1 MSVPPASLARMKIL
15 HTSDWHLGRSFHGV
29 GMLAAQAE
37 WLDGLVRFVEQEGVG
52 AVLVAGDVYDRALPG
67 VDVVELLD
75 SALVR
80 LVGAGAQVVISSGN
94 HDSAVRLG
102 FASRLLEHGGV
113 HLRTRV
119 EDIGSPVL
127 LPLAGGAQLAVYA
140 LPYLEPRLV
149 GAALGVSEPGHTAV
163 TRAALALARADLEA
177 RRSDGEAVPSIVM
190 AHTFAGGGAPSD
202 SERALSVGGLE
213 VVPLSLFEGFDYAA
227 LGHLHG
233 RQELSPTVRYS
244 GSPLAYSF
252 SEARQAKGAWLLE
265 AGPGGITSVEPVAWP
280 SSHRLAVLRGRL
292 DELLSDPAH
301 AGAEGAYCHV
311 TLIDDE
317 RPQRAMERLRARFPL
332 AVSLA
337 FEPEGGPKDASLS
350 YRSRLAAAQTD
361 LEVCCGFLEHVRG
374 RGPSEQEKAA
384 LAEALE
390 AVRLEEVSA

>member
-1 MSVPPASLARMKIL
+1 MKIL

-37 WLDGLVRFVEQEGVG
+37 WLDGLVRFVEQEEVG
-52 AVLVAGDVYDRALPG
+52 AVLVAGDVYDRALPA
-67 VDVVELLD
+67 VDVVDLLD

-80 LVGAGAQVVISSGN
+80 LVGAGTQVVISSGN

-102 FASRLLEHGGV
+102 FASRLLERGGV

-119 EDIGSPVL
+119 EEIGSPVL
-127 LPLAGGAQLAVYA
+127 LPLLGGAQLAVYA

-149 GAALGVSEPGHTAV
+149 GDALGVSEQGHTAV
-163 TRAALALARADLEA
+163 TRAALDRARADLEA
-177 RRSDGEAVPSIVM
+177 RRQAGPVHSIVM

-202 SERALSVGGLE
+202 SERALSIGGLD
-213 VVPLSLFEGFDYAA
+213 VVPVGLFDGFDYAA

-233 RQELSPTVRYS
+233 RQELTPTVRYS

-252 SEARQAKGAWLLE
+252 SEARQAKGAWLIE
-265 AGPGGITSVEPVAWP
+265 AGPEGIESVEPVAWP

-292 DELLSDPAH
+292 DELLADPAH
-301 AGAEGAYCHV
+301 AEAEGAYCHV
-311 TLIDDE
+311 TLVDDD

-332 AVSLA
+332 AVALA
-337 FEPEGGPKDASLS
+337 FEPEGGAKDGGES

-361 LEVCCGFLEHVRG
+361 LDVCCGFLEHVRG
-374 RGPSEQEKAA
+374 RGPSGPERAA
-384 LAEALE
+384 LGEALD
-390 AVRLEEVSA
+390 AVRLAEVSA